1 MTGVI
6 NEYEDGIMSLR
17 EKKKLETKNKIFEVS
32 GRLFKEKGFENTTV
46 DEITKEAGI
55 AKGTFFNYFPT
66 KEALLMY
73 FGEQKEELIYDL
85 IEKETIKSIPI
96 KEKIQ
101 NLLVFLAK
109 SYEKDKELTKLLMF
123 EYHRNIMH
131 IGLKPD
137 EPKTSIHRLSK
148 ILFDFLEEGVKKGEI
163 KNHIDVRKAAEN
175 LTAIYFHSLIVW
187 LKSES
192 DYSFSS
198 DISEKIDMLFEG
210 IGG

>member
-1 MTGVI
+1 
-6 NEYEDGIMSLR
+6 MSLR
-17 EKKKLETKNKIFEVS
+17 EKKKLKTKNKIFEVS
-32 GRLFKEKGFENTTV
+32 GRLFKEKGYENTTV

-73 FGEQKEELIYDL
+73 FGEQKDELIYNL

-96 KEKIQ
+96 KEKIK
-101 NLLVFLAK
+101 NLLVFLAE
-109 SYEKDKELTKLLMF
+109 SYEKDKALTKLLMF
-123 EYHRNIMH
+123 EYHRNIIHM
-131 IGLKPD
+131 GLRPD
-137 EPKTSIHRLSK
+137 EPKNSIHRLSN
-148 ILFDFLEEGVKKGEI
+148 ILCDFLEEGVKNREI
-163 KNHIDVRKAAEN
+163 KNHIKVKKASEN

-187 LKSES
+187 LNSES

-198 DISEKIDMLFEG
+198 DISEKIDLLFEG